1 VAAHWIE
8 NEEGEQIE
16 AAEGQTPATLDEA
29 ISPEPVEEPVAAE
42 EPDLAPTYQGKTV
55 AEVAKM
61 HSELEKVMA
70 RQGNELSALRQQVAQ
85 PVAQPV
91 PEEARK
97 EVDYFT
103 DPQGAVKATIDEHEV
118 IQEFRQTTAQLKRDA
133 GVQKLVAK
141 HPDLSEI
148 INSPEFN
155 EWSNATEVRKRLR
168 YEADQMFSVEAAD
181 ELVSNFKDIKGMSAQ
196 TKAVGETARKN
207 AVRSANTGSPS
218 ANPDGTKSRKMLNG
232 AELRNRF
239 NNDPQWYEANEAE
252 IMRAYAEGRVRG

>member
-1 VAAHWIE
+1 MAAHWIE

-16 AAEGQTPATLDEA
+16 AAEGQTTATLDEA

-42 EPDLAPTYQGKTV
+42 EPELAPTYQGKTV

-97 EVDYFT
+97 DVDYFT
-103 DPQGAVKATIDEHEV
+103 DPRGAVKATIDEHEV

-181 ELVSNFKDIKGMSAQ
+181 ELISNFKDIKGMANTAKEAGSR
-196 TKAVGETARKN
+196 ARKS
-207 AVRSANTGSPS
+207 AVKSANTGSPS
-218 ANPDGTKSRKMLNG
+218 SNPESGNSRKIVNG
-232 AELRNRF
+232 AELRRKAKA
-239 NNDPQWYEANEAE
+239 DPDWYEANQPE
-252 IMRAYAEGRVRG
+252 IMKAYAEGRVRG